1 MAKYRRFVAY
11 VYEYHKGKKANNC
24 GFIKVEAK
32 EGRCRMEVHLQ
43 CPGLAP
49 DRACDIYGFVRKDGM
64 LNGIWIG
71 TCYTQENMV
80 ECTAETDQNHI
91 GGLDVSLRDL
101 AGVIIETDSGAFF
114 GTEWDDEAI
123 KPENFRKYQDSEESI
138 YPEEETQKAPEEVPE
153 EETLEEASEEGIPEE
168 EEIPEEETPEE
179 EIPEEETP
187 EKEAPKEEVLKEEVP
202 EEKTLEE
209 VSEKVTAEET
219 MQKDIPEMDEKRS
232 REREAREKKNWP
244 GESCELFDD
253 GEIVRCWKIQPQDFV
268 HFHKR
273 DWVLRN
279 NRFLLYGYYNFGHIL
294 LCRKADG
301 GYLLG
306 VPGGYDQQE
315 RFMAGMFGFPCFK
328 ESRSIRLKKGR
339 GGYWYRSINAPDF
352 NQRDSLEKD

>member
-1 MAKYRRFVAY
+1 MAEYRRFVAY

-32 EGRCRMEVHLQ
+32 EGHCRMEVHLQ

-49 DRACDIYGFVRKDGM
+49 DRACDIYGFIRKDGM
-64 LNGIWIG
+64 LNGIWMG
-71 TCYTQENMV
+71 TCNTRENIV
-80 ECTAETDQNHI
+80 ECTVETEQNHI
-91 GGLDVSLRDL
+91 GGTDVSLRDL
-101 AGVIIETDSGAFF
+101 SGVIIQTDSGAFF
-114 GTEWDDEAI
+114 GTEWDDEPI
-123 KPENFRKYQDSEESI
+123 KPENFRRYQTPQESVKENKSEESLL
-138 YPEEETQKAPEEVPE
+138 EKDTLTQEKMQEDDAPED
-153 EETLEEASEEGIPEE
+153 LEEKMSKQEMLE
-168 EEIPEEETPEE
+168 EEILAKEILPEEIKREENVPRDDLSEETSQKVEAE
-179 EIPEEETP
+179 EILQ
-187 EKEAPKEEVLKEEVP
+187 KNM
-202 EEKTLEE
+202 LELDD
-209 VSEKVTAEET
+209 KV
-219 MQKDIPEMDEKRS
+219 R
-232 REREAREKKNWP
+232 REREIQKKKIWP

-253 GEIVRCWKIQPQDFV
+253 GEIARCWKIQPQDFV

-328 ESRSIRLKKGR
+328 ESRSIRLKKGK

-352 NQRDSLEKD
+352 HQWDSLEKN

>member
-1 MAKYRRFVAY
+1 MAEYRRFVAY

-32 EGRCRMEVHLQ
+32 EGHCRMEVHLQ

-49 DRACDIYGFVRKDGM
+49 DRVCDVYGFVRKDGM

-71 TCYTQENMV
+71 TCNTQENMV
-80 ECTAETDQNHI
+80 ECTAETEQNHI
-91 GGLDVSLRDL
+91 GGSNVTLRDL
-101 AGVIIETDSGAFF
+101 SGVIIQTDSGAFF

-123 KPENFRKYQDSEESI
+123 KPENFRRYQNTEESVKEEKKEESFLEKMLQQEVQEDET
-138 YPEEETQKAPEEVPE
+138 PEDLEEKISKQEMPE
-153 EETLEEASEEGIPEE
+153 EETL
-168 EEIPEEETPEE
+168 
-179 EIPEEETP
+179 
-187 EKEAPKEEVLKEEVP
+187 
-202 EEKTLEE
+202 
-209 VSEKVTAEET
+209 AEET
-219 MQKDIPEMDEKRS
+219 LPEEIACEENAIREEILEETSQKI
-232 REREAREKKNWP
+232 EAEEVMKKNWP

-253 GEIVRCWKIQPQDFV
+253 GEIVRCWKIQLQDFV

-279 NRFLLYGYYNFGHIL
+279 NRFLLYGYYNFGHVL

-328 ESRSIRLKKGR
+328 ESRSIRLKKGK

-352 NQRDSLEKD
+352 HQRDSLEKN

>member
-1 MAKYRRFVAY
+1 MAEYRRFVAY

-32 EGRCRMEVHLQ
+32 EGHCRMEVHLQ

-49 DRACDIYGFVRKDGM
+49 DIVCDIYGFVRKDDM

-71 TCYTQENMV
+71 SCNTRENMV
-80 ECTAETDQNHI
+80 ECTAETDENHI
-91 GGLDVSLRDL
+91 GGLDISLRDL
-101 AGVIIETDSGAFF
+101 AGVIIETESGAFF

-123 KPENFRKYQDSEESI
+123 KPENFKKFQASEESAEENKNEMNFSEEEKE
-138 YPEEETQKAPEEVPE
+138 EEETTEEQFLEKEIPPADIIQE
-153 EETLEEASEEGIPEE
+153 EREREKSPLEEAFVKAASEEAIQRDV
-168 EEIPEEETPEE
+168 
-179 EIPEEETP
+179 
-187 EKEAPKEEVLKEEVP
+187 PKMDEEV
-202 EEKTLEE
+202 
-209 VSEKVTAEET
+209 
-219 MQKDIPEMDEKRS
+219 R
-232 REREAREKKNWP
+232 REREAWQKKNWP
-244 GESCELFDD
+244 GEACELFDD

-273 DWVLRN
+273 DWILRN

-328 ESRSIRLKKGR
+328 ESRSIKLKKGR

-352 NQRDSLEKD
+352 HQRDSMQKN